1 VAARPYPTLRSEL
14 RRKFSPSMVI
24 IQNGLTK
31 GVRGRNRGWLIAF
44 LAFRGFVGLKHT
56 LSRQS
61 EFIAIDRL
69 KPGERILIRTIP
81 VHSAKQRKRLLR
93 GK

>member
-1 VAARPYPTLRSEL
+1 MAERPYPTVRSEI
-14 RRKFSPSMVI
+14 RRKYSPTRVV

-31 GVRGRNRGWLIAF
+31 GIRGGNRPWLIAF
-44 LAFRGFVGLKHT
+44 LAFRGFLGLKHA

-61 EFIAIDRL
+61 EFIALDRL
-69 KPGERILIRTIP
+69 KPGQRILIRTIP
-81 VHSAKQRKRLLR
+81 VQSAKERKRLLR